1 MSGSNEATTAA
12 TRAVVERLLEAMD
25 RGDQQVIHACQ
36 SPDMH
41 FWMPGSTKIHG
52 HFEGRDAFDA
62 MAADVFQYVADG
74 IKLTVDNLIV
84 SGEYAVAQA
93 RGTATTTKGEPYNN
107 NYCIVWRV
115 QDGLVT
121 EMTEYHDTDLVR
133 RVLLA

>member
-1 MSGSNEATTAA
+1 MTESEQTAA
-12 TRAVVERLLEAMD
+12 TRAVVDRLLEAMD
-25 RGDQQVIHACQ
+25 RGDQEAIHTCQ
-36 SPDMH
+36 SPNMH

-52 HFEGRDAFDA
+52 HFEDRDAFDA
-62 MAADVFQYVADG
+62 MAADVFQYVSDG

-93 RGTATTTKGEPYNN
+93 RGTAKTKKGEPYNN
-107 NYCIVWRV
+107 NYCLVWRV